1 MDPLTIGIGLAVW
14 LAFRK
19 QGESQFGVLTPER
32 EEVYK
37 NALEH
42 LKDPM
47 RLVELAKEFQTT
59 GLKAQAATLR
69 KRAEWRARSDQQREA
84 HEEIFQRAMKSTN
97 VQAILHVAQAFES
110 MTATVKAAH
119 LRQRAR
125 DLIKENQERMA
136 KTVVEPTAKSP
147 VNGTA
152 KGTGPIPIDI
162 PGNTDSVESKEASE

>member
-42 LKDPM
+42 LKDPL

-59 GLKAQAATLR
+59 GLKVQASMLR
-69 KRAEWRARSDQQREA
+69 KRAEWRARTDQQRLEHEA
-84 HEEIFQRAMKSTN
+84 VFEKAMQSEN
-97 VQAILHVAQAFES
+97 AQAILMVAQAFED
-110 MTATVKAAH
+110 MTATIKAMRLRERVKELTKKMQEQQAKIESHIKSNGAA
-119 LRQRAR
+119 
-125 DLIKENQERMA
+125 K
-136 KTVVEPTAKSP
+136 V
-147 VNGTA
+147 
-152 KGTGPIPIDI
+152 DI
-162 PGNTDSVESKEASE
+162 PKNISSDARRESTKDE